1 MNKDVIE
8 SLSQTLIFTL
18 TCYQHSL
25 ANRREREREKSIE
38 CIYTSQR
45 KSEFKKGKNV
55 FGKSYTT

>member
-25 ANRREREREKSIE
+25 ANRREREREINRVHPHITKEERI
-38 CIYTSQR
+38 Q
-45 KSEFKKGKNV
+45 KG
-55 FGKSYTT
+55 